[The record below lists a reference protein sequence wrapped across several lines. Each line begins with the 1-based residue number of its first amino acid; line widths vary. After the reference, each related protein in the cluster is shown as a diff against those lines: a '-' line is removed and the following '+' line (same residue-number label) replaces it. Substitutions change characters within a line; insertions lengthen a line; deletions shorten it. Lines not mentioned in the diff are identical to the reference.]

1 MASTEVEQLRAEL
14 RRSQRL
20 VRAKMRRAVDN
31 RVDWDIQANLSKV
44 PLVNSNNIRR
54 LNTIQ
59 LNAALNRQKSFRSR
73 KTILVGDNRQRLL
86 SPAKV
91 RRYRENESKAI
102 KRTRE
107 VERLIDFTNTNV
119 SKAAEKATQ
128 PKPKQYSGD
137 KFHTGARGRSSFGGV
152 RGDKA
157 LDKLIGV
164 QKKRASKKGQL
175 KSLHNT
181 YTTVNE
187 ILSHMGG
194 VGNSIGHKLNGLS
207 DEASLILVNDRPF
220 WDSLVLDYELIK
232 AGLIDSKT
240 SSINGD
246 GFHETALSTLD
257 SRIGVANDRADR
269 VIKLA
274 NSNVTKSTS
283 KRKKNDIETAKKFSN
298 LSKSVSG
305 MSGKYRFGRYSK
317 NTGNN
322 MEI

>member
-1 MASTEVEQLRAEL
+1 
-14 RRSQRL
+14 
-20 VRAKMRRAVDN
+20 MRRATDN
-31 RVDWDIQANLSKV
+31 RVDWGIQANLSKV
-44 PLVNSNNIRR
+44 PLVDPNNIGR
-54 LNTIQ
+54 LNRIQ
-59 LNAALNRQKSFRSR
+59 LNAALNRQRAFRSR

-86 SPAKV
+86 TPAKV
-91 RRYRENESKAI
+91 RLYRENEAKAI

-107 VERLIDFTNTNV
+107 VERLIDFTNTNAT
-119 SKAAEKATQ
+119 KATEKATQ

-137 KFHTGARGRSSFGGV
+137 KFHTGARGRTSFGGV

-157 LDKLIGV
+157 LNKLIGV
-164 QKKRASKKGQL
+164 QKSRASMKGQL
-175 KSLHNT
+175 KSLHGI
-181 YTTVNE
+181 YTTVDE
-187 ILSHMGG
+187 ILSNMGG
-194 VGNSIGHKLNGLS
+194 VGNSIRSKLNDLS

-257 SRIGVANDRADR
+257 SRIGVANDRANR
-269 VIKLA
+269 VNKLA

-283 KRKKNDIETAKKFSN
+283 KRKKNDIEMARKFSN
-298 LSKSVSG
+298 MAKSVSG
-305 MSGKYRFGRYSK
+305 MSGRYRFGKHSK

-322 MEI
+322 KEI